1 MTSIAKLKEETNRV
15 VKSAWASLG
24 MPLDSNMIEEKSDGI
39 VDVEALIIATLLV
52 MDEGRLATDLPAWIN
67 RFSSLINFQKLKTIF
82 IGLPKNYRAL
92 VITRLNHVYFTATS
106 KAFRN
111 VFALKTDAVGALD
124 KIVELRTRRVNMI
137 ENVARVSLMIKNR
150 LIYGTGFR
158 ADLIT
163 LTHIEKIGMKGTEL
177 AELMCAAN
185 STVSRILNDLKAS
198 RFLNIDGERTES
210 FESYPGMF
218 MSVLSVMNLCEMMD
232 AAQFTLKELKQGTV
246 ENLNFKH
253 DVFGREV
260 SEKLF

>member
-1 MTSIAKLKEETNRV
+1 MTSIAKLKEETNKV
-15 VKSAWASLG
+15 VKSAWVSLG
-24 MPLDSNMIEEKSDGI
+24 MPLDSQIIEEKTDGI

-52 MDEGRLATDLPAWIN
+52 MDEDRLATDLPAWLN
-67 RFSSLINFQKLKTIF
+67 RFSSLINFQKLKTIYR
-82 IGLPKNYRAL
+82 GLSKNYSAL
-92 VITRLNHVYFTATS
+92 VLTRLNQGYFAATP

-111 VFALKTDAVGALD
+111 VFAFKIDAVGALD

-137 ENVARVSLMIKNR
+137 ENVAQVSLMIKNR

-163 LTHIEKIGMKGTEL
+163 LTHVENVGMKGTGL
-177 AELMCAAN
+177 ARLMCAAN

-198 RFLNIDGERTES
+198 RFLNQDGERMEP
-210 FESYPGMF
+210 FELYPGMF

-253 DVFGREV
+253 DGFGREV